1 VYRLWK
7 DMMDFN
13 DMPFVGPGSG
23 PLLDSWGDGS
33 AESLV
38 DDRYPWIDAVDVK
51 TQSLK
56 VKH

>member
-1 VYRLWK
+1 
-7 DMMDFN
+7 MMDFN